1 MASSISPLSYLDASA
16 YQSLPPASS
25 SAAVAGASAGVSA
38 TAELQALQKQGDFQA
53 FLNQSIGSAP
63 LQPADGVNSGTPA
76 NTLINNLLTQV
87 LAAYQTQA
95 SPGSASA
102 GGMRISG

>member
-53 FLNQSIGSAP
+53 FLNQSMGSAL
-63 LQPADGVNSGTPA
+63 LQLPIDGVNSGTPA
-76 NTLINNLLTQV
+76 NTLINNLLTGAGSLPDAS
-87 LAAYQTQA
+87 LA
-95 SPGSASA
+95 G
-102 GGMRISG
+102 